1 MFDSLQPHVLQ
12 CANLLCLNYLLEFA
26 QTLFIES
33 AMLSNSIHPLPP
45 PSPFAF
51 NCSQYQ
57 VCTEMSCYIMWPK
70 YLSFSFISG
79 PSNENWAIEP
89 SSLAS
94 PELADGLLTILPPGK
109 YLYASMVGLMANSKR
124 IHTKGHLPT
133 LLLSCPHPHNE
144 HLLTHAFAAY
154 PPTLTGKSGSVSCGV
169 IAPFSWALMATKF
182 CLCPS
187 RMKSLFLLVL
197 QDSYNQS
204 QLAFMVRVPGVL

>member
-33 AMLSNSIHPLPP
+33 AMLFNSIHPLPP

-57 VCTEMSCYIMWPK
+57 VCTEMSRYIMWPK

-79 PSNENWAIEP
+79 LSNEYSAIEL

-94 PELADGLLTILPPGK
+94 PELAGGFLTILPPGK
-109 YLYASMVGLMANSKR
+109 SLYATMVGIMANSKR
-124 IHTKGHLPT
+124 IHTKGHLPR

-144 HLLTHAFAAY
+144 LTFQH
-154 PPTLTGKSGSVSCGV
+154 
-169 IAPFSWALMATKF
+169 
-182 CLCPS
+182 
-187 RMKSLFLLVL
+187 
-197 QDSYNQS
+197 
-204 QLAFMVRVPGVL
+204 